1 MPDRRPACAVRGPAA
16 VLLAA
21 ALLSAAGCPTRPAV
35 PSAAGPAAGL
45 DALLAAAR
53 AQDVPALVE
62 VGADWCPTC
71 HQLAREVFERAAD
84 RLPADRFVA
93 GGVDFDSDE
102 GQAVAARYRVM
113 GLPTTLVLDPDGHEL
128 GRIEGYET
136 VDRYLTDLR
145 RILDGEDPSADL
157 LERFAAAP
165 DDPALLVE
173 VGHLR
178 LARGAEEDGL
188 RLLERARE
196 LDAENATGA
205 WTDATRTLGRWFYR
219 VRGDHERA
227 LAYYR
232 EGAERTAG
240 TDAAW
245 GFQWW
250 VALSLR
256 ALGRSDEA
264 LAGLDALIDAH
275 PDRAEPAALKAEYLL
290 MTDGDAATGLGLARE
305 ATRLAPDD
313 DWNHYLVAALAERLG
328 DAETAVSAIRRALE
342 RAPDKAIYLH
352 MLERLTR
359 SAAAP

>member
-1 MPDRRPACAVRGPAA
+1 MPDRRPARAVPGPAA
-16 VLLAA
+16 LLAV
-21 ALLSAAGCPTRPAV
+21 ALLSTAGCPAPPAE
-35 PSAAGPAAGL
+35 PSSVGPEVGL
-45 DALLAAAR
+45 DTLLAVAR
-53 AQDVPALVE
+53 SEDLPALVRVE
-62 VGADWCPTC
+62 AGWCPAC
-71 HQLAREVFERAAD
+71 HQLAREVFEQAAD

-93 GGVDFDSDE
+93 GSIDFDSDE
-102 GQAVAARYRVM
+102 GQAVAVRYRVL
-113 GLPTTLVLDPDGHEL
+113 GLPTTLLLDPDGNEL

-136 VDRYLTDLR
+136 ADRYRADLR
-145 RILDGEDPSADL
+145 RILDGEDLSAGL
-157 LERFAAAP
+157 LERLGAAP

-188 RLLERARE
+188 RLLERARA
-196 LDAENATGA
+196 LDPENTAGA
-205 WTDATRTLGRWFYR
+205 WADATRTLGRWFDR
-219 VRGDHERA
+219 VRRDPERA

-245 GFQWW
+245 GFRWG

-264 LAGLDALIDAH
+264 LAWLDALIDTH
-275 PDRAEPAALKAEYLL
+275 PQLAEPAALKAEYLWR
-290 MTDGDAATGLGLARE
+290 TGGDAAAGLALARA
-305 ATRLAPDD
+305 ATQLAPDD

-328 DAETAVSAIRRALE
+328 DVDAAVAAIRRALE
-342 RAPDKAIYLH
+342 LAPDKAIYRHL
-352 MLERLTR
+352 LERLTR